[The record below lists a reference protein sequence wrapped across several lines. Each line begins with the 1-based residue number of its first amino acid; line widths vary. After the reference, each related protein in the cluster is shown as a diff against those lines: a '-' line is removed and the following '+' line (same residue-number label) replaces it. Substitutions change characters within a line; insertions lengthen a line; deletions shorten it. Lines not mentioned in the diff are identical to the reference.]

1 MHILMVSEFFPS
13 LQNQVFSG
21 GVEVRCFYTAL
32 YISKNHEVTVLA
44 RRKKGELASEV
55 LGKLRIYRFGKEIGQ
70 TSATFRSLFSRLAYI
85 ILCIYQ
91 SLGIKADIIEGSN
104 FVSLIPA
111 FIIGRIKKK
120 PTIAFYPDVL
130 IGKWKQL
137 FGNLLGGIGEL
148 VERIIIK
155 LPWDKYIAISNS
167 VKDSLEKY
175 KIESN
180 KIDVIPCGIE
190 LPNVTIAEPKQ
201 NRLIVISRL
210 VAYKRVDWVIKL
222 LKNIELE
229 FPKLSLLIIG
239 SGPEDEK
246 LKKLAN
252 SLKITNKV
260 SFIRDVSKE
269 ILYQELNKS
278 LLLVHPSLIEG
289 FGIVLLEA
297 NSYGVPFIAA
307 NIPTSKELIGKLGGL
322 LFRQDDFS
330 DFVNKTKELIS
341 DKSLWQKLSKKG
353 LLGVFDY
360 QWSSIAEKTEKLYLA
375 LK

>member
-1 MHILMVSEFFPS
+1 MVSEFFPS

-44 RRKKGELASEV
+44 RRKKGELAFEV

-91 SLGIKADIIEGSN
+91 SLSIKADIIEGSN

-120 PTIAFYPDVL
+120 PIIAFYPDVL

-167 VKDSLEKY
+167 VKGSLEKY

-190 LPNVTIAEPKQ
+190 LPNVAIAEPKQ

-246 LKKLAN
+246 LKKLAED
-252 SLKITNKV
+252 LKITNKV

-269 ILYQELNKS
+269 KLYQELNKS

-289 FGIVLLEA
+289 FGIVLVEA

-307 NIPTSKELIGKLGGL
+307 NIPTAKELIGEMGGL
-322 LFRQDDFS
+322 LFRQDNFS

-341 DKSLWQKLSKKG
+341 NKSLWQKLSKKG

-360 QWSSIAEKTEKLYLA
+360 QWVSIAEKTEKLYLA

>member
-190 LPNVTIAEPKQ
+190 LPNVIIAEPKQ